1 MSSTNETREV
11 YNALQHM
18 NLQENERWS
27 DMRSDV
33 DEWCRYESQ
42 SGEENEVSDL
52 LYASIPFTKTF

>member
-1 MSSTNETREV
+1 MSSTNEAREV

-27 DMRSDV
+27 NMRSDV

-42 SGEENEVSDL
+42 SDEENEVSGL
-52 LYASIPFTKTF
+52 LYA

>member
-11 YNALQHM
+11 YNALQHI

-33 DEWCRYESQ
+33 DEWCRYEIQ
-42 SGEENEVSDL
+42 RDEENEVSDL
-52 LYASIPFTKTF
+52 LHA